1 MHKKGRREKH
11 NLCKQ
16 PHAVFP
22 DILENPTPARP
33 TTPPTM
39 CHLRH
44 KGGKEVMDDVVEGEE
59 HASERLRNCDFTPRS
74 APTSP
79 PSSKTN
85 SPTSTTVTY
94 LGAFNY
100 SNAPQQLIH
109 PLQLLVHVK
118 PTSWNSRCPSKVF
131 RSNRLAGGQSLIRKS
146 SLKKCHTGPD

>member
-1 MHKKGRREKH
+1 MQATP
-11 NLCKQ
+11 CT
-16 PHAVFP
+16 HAVFP
-22 DILENPTPARP
+22 DILENHQPAP
-33 TTPPTM
+33 Q
-39 CHLRH
+39 HLLPCAISAR
-44 KGGKEVMDDVVEGEE
+44 KGGEEVMDNVVEGEE
-59 HASERLRNCDFTPRS
+59 HASERLRNCNFTPRS

-109 PLQLLVHVK
+109 PLHLLVHVK
-118 PTSWNSRCPSKVF
+118 PTSLNSRCPSKVF

>member
-1 MHKKGRREKH
+1 MQATPCSLPRHPREPYTSPPHNTSYHVPSPPQRGKRGDGRCCRRRRTCFREIEK
-11 NLCKQ
+11 LRF
-16 PHAVFP
+16 HA
-22 DILENPTPARP
+22 
-33 TTPPTM
+33 
-39 CHLRH
+39 
-44 KGGKEVMDDVVEGEE
+44 
-59 HASERLRNCDFTPRS
+59 
-74 APTSP
+74 TSP

-109 PLQLLVHVK
+109 PLHLLVHVK

-131 RSNRLAGGQSLIRKS
+131 RSNRLAGGRSLIRKS